1 MKKSKKLWNNGDEMM
16 INGIIFDMD
25 GLMFDTEKLLV
36 RFWCQSANE
45 YGYDMKPHHVLE
57 IRSLS
62 RKYAIP
68 KLKGI
73 FGEEFDFESVRARR
87 ISLMNDYIDKNG
99 FEMFK
104 HDNKSM
110 DLRNNES
117 FNVPD
122 REGELMD
129 DVVSKLIGMNNISPN
144 FKKEDEKFPLNNNS
158 KPMRDNESAPQVFGD
173 KKSSDMWKDNINKSN
188 KDPKVVKKSS
198 KKVKT
203 DKKSSKKVKSLK
215 KSKKAGKNLPKKF
228 KRERAKL

>member
-1 MKKSKKLWNNGDEMM
+1 MEYGDEMM

-99 FEMFK
+99 FEIK
-104 HDNKSM
+104 RGLKELLEYLRQNGYKTAVATAT
-110 DLRNNES
+110 DLKRAEIY
-117 FNVPD
+117 
-122 REGELMD
+122 L
-129 DVVSKLIGMNNISPN
+129 
-144 FKKEDEKFPLNNNS
+144 
-158 KPMRDNESAPQVFGD
+158 
-173 KKSSDMWKDNINKSN
+173 
-188 KDPKVVKKSS
+188 
-198 KKVKT
+198 
-203 DKKSSKKVKSLK
+203 
-215 KSKKAGKNLPKKF
+215 KKAGVYEYFDKIICGDMIENGKPEPDIYLKAVEMLGLRADECLALEDSPNGIKSAYTAGCKVIMVPDLSPADDSV
-228 KRERAKL
+228 REMIICDCESLDRIIDVLEEQK